1 MRAFKIHIKWTGRTS
16 RPAGKVR
23 ALARRAAGGPVAEQ
37 PAGRDA
43 GIADDESQRKDVG
56 KPLPRFPGAYRGF
69 GVSELGG
76 HFFLGEVV
84 FEAPASEDDGKIRTQ
99 TAARVHALFLAPNA
113 GLEKLFLPANARPAG
128 SRISRGRGWNFFNAN
143 SITLRHHIW
152 IRAEK
157 PLSVEMN
164 QMFRIFSNP
173 NFRLP

>member
-43 GIADDESQRKDVG
+43 GIAGDVFQRKAVG
-56 KPLPRFPGAYRGF
+56 KTLPRFPGAYRGF

-99 TAARVHALFLAPNA
+99 TAARIHVTFLAPNA
-113 GLEKLFLPANARPAG
+113 GREKLFQGPPARGRKRHRAG
-128 SRISRGRGWNFFNAN
+128 SPLQLPFQNLADEGGVGLALGEF
-143 SITLRHHIW
+143 HH
-152 IRAEK
+152 
-157 PLSVEMN
+157 
-164 QMFRIFSNP
+164 
-173 NFRLP
+173 LPFE